1 MTPHFPSSHTK
12 DETTLGGV
20 RSLWLVGLKKFPR
33 LKSIPLKKH
42 SNMVKINQ
50 AAKPALPEGWQCRT
64 SKRRKGQTRG
74 RVDKL
79 YIAPNG
85 TQYRSLRAVNEYLS
99 GLAEQPKTAPVVP
112 VAPAVASPEA
122 APVVVPENIA
132 IEDNDGND
140 VIVIDSSSDE
150 DDYDEDLHDKI
161 KRYDEERIVD
171 KIKRMQDVAENEQ
184 LEEKRA
190 VHEIFIA
197 ELQMLLEKTNH
208 EHNTANG
215 QDHRQR
221 LRVFLKERIVFWEQS
236 LAKLS
241 QNEVTWNH
249 IAHQNHIHELRSR
262 ELQIRIDAFL
272 ASDDESGE
280 DSGNEA

>member
-1 MTPHFPSSHTK
+1 
-12 DETTLGGV
+12 
-20 RSLWLVGLKKFPR
+20 
-33 LKSIPLKKH
+33 
-42 SNMVKINQ
+42 MVKINQ

-74 RVDKL
+74 RLDKL

-85 TQYRSLRAVNEYLS
+85 TQYRSLRAVNEHLN
-99 GLAEQPKTAPVVP
+99 GIDEKTTPAHVVPVVP
-112 VAPAVASPEA
+112 MVVPVVPAV

-140 VIVIDSSSDE
+140 VIVVDSSSDE
-150 DDYDEDLHDKI
+150 EDYDEGISERI
-161 KRYDEERIVD
+161 KRYNEENIANLVK
-171 KIKRMQDVAENEQ
+171 KIKIMQDVAKNEQ
-184 LEEKRA
+184 VEGIRA

-197 ELQMLLEKTNH
+197 ELQMLLEKTNDEQVH
-208 EHNTANG
+208 G

-221 LRVFLKERIVFWEQS
+221 LRVFLKERIVYWEQS

-249 IAHQNHIHELRSR
+249 IAHQNHIHELKSR
-262 ELQIRIDAFL
+262 HLRLRIDAFM
-272 ASDDESGE
+272 ASDDDDESDGDNGYE
-280 DSGNEA
+280 DNGK

>member
-1 MTPHFPSSHTK
+1 
-12 DETTLGGV
+12 
-20 RSLWLVGLKKFPR
+20 
-33 LKSIPLKKH
+33 
-42 SNMVKINQ
+42 MVKINQ

-74 RVDKL
+74 RVDKH
-79 YIAPNG
+79 YIAPDG
-85 TQYRSLRAVNEYLS
+85 TQYRSLHAVNEHLS
-99 GLAEQPKTAPVVP
+99 GLAEQPKPAPVVP
-112 VAPAVASPEA
+112 VGTMVPVASA
-122 APVVVPENIA
+122 VAPVVVPENIA

-140 VIVIDSSSDE
+140 VIVVDSSSDE
-150 DDYDEDLHDKI
+150 DDYDDYDGIADKI
-161 KRYDEERIVD
+161 KRYDEENIAA

-221 LRVFLKERIVFWEQS
+221 LRVFLKERIVYWEQS
-236 LAKLS
+236 LATLS
-241 QNEVTWNH
+241 KNEVTWNH

-262 ELQIRIDAFL
+262 ELRTRIDAFL
-272 ASDDESGE
+272 ASDDESG
-280 DSGNEA
+280 DEA

>member
-20 RSLWLVGLKKFPR
+20 RSLWLVGLKNFPR

-42 SNMVKINQ
+42 SHMVKINQ

-74 RVDKL
+74 RVDKH
-79 YIAPNG
+79 YIAPDG
-85 TQYRSLRAVNEYLS
+85 THYRSLRAVNEYLS
-99 GLAEQPKTAPVVP
+99 GLAEKTTPAHVVP

-122 APVVVPENIA
+122 APVVVPETIA
-132 IEDNDGND
+132 IEDNDGNH

-150 DDYDEDLHDKI
+150 DDYDEGLHHKI
-161 KRYDEERIVD
+161 KRYDEERIAD

-184 LEEKRA
+184 LEGIRA

-197 ELQMLLEKTNH
+197 ELQMLLEKSAD
-208 EHNTANG
+208 EQVVD

-221 LRVFLKERIVFWEQS
+221 LRVFLKERIVHWEQS
-236 LAKLS
+236 LANLPK
-241 QNEVTWNH
+241 NEVTWNH
-249 IAHQNHIHELRSR
+249 IAHQNHIHELRLR

-280 DSGNEA
+280 DSGDEV

>member
-1 MTPHFPSSHTK
+1 
-12 DETTLGGV
+12 
-20 RSLWLVGLKKFPR
+20 
-33 LKSIPLKKH
+33 
-42 SNMVKINQ
+42 
-50 AAKPALPEGWQCRT
+50 
-64 SKRRKGQTRG
+64 
-74 RVDKL
+74 
-79 YIAPNG
+79 
-85 TQYRSLRAVNEYLS
+85 
-99 GLAEQPKTAPVVP
+99 
-112 VAPAVASPEA
+112 
-122 APVVVPENIA
+122 
-132 IEDNDGND
+132 
-140 VIVIDSSSDE
+140 
-150 DDYDEDLHDKI
+150 
-161 KRYDEERIVD
+161 
-171 KIKRMQDVAENEQ
+171 
-184 LEEKRA
+184 
-190 VHEIFIA
+190 
-197 ELQMLLEKTNH
+197 MLLEKTNH

>member
-1 MTPHFPSSHTK
+1 
-12 DETTLGGV
+12 
-20 RSLWLVGLKKFPR
+20 
-33 LKSIPLKKH
+33 
-42 SNMVKINQ
+42 MVKINQ
-50 AAKPALPEGWQCRT
+50 AAKPPLPEGWHCRT

-74 RVDKL
+74 RVDKH
-79 YIAPNG
+79 YIAPDG
-85 TQYRSLRAVNEYLS
+85 TQYRSLRAVNEHLS
-99 GLAEQPKTAPVVP
+99 GLAEKTSPAPVVP

-208 EHNTANG
+208 EHDTANG

-249 IAHQNHIHELRSR
+249 IAHQNHLHELKSR
-262 ELQIRIDAFL
+262 HLQLRIDAFF
-272 ASDDESGE
+272 ASDDESDEDNGE
-280 DSGNEA
+280 